1 MESDK
6 SKNIRDWYDEYN
18 EPIFKFIFM
27 MIQDYQQAEDLRH
40 ETFIRAFVNYESFKH
55 QSSPKTWL
63 YSIAHNVT
71 VDFIRKRKPLIML
84 KEVLLLK
91 KDGGLL
97 PSEQIEIKESSLE
110 LFRALAT
117 LKDTYRKVIIL
128 RKVKGFSIQET
139 AIILDWSESKVKST
153 LFRAI
158 QALEKKMLKEDLLN
172 EKTV

>member
-6 SKNIRDWYDEYN
+6 SKVVQDWYDTYN

-40 ETFIRAFVNYESFKH
+40 ETFIKAFVNYDSFKH
-55 QSSPKTWL
+55 HSSPKTWL

-71 VDFIRKRKPLIML
+71 VDFIRKRKPLTMI

-91 KDGGLL
+91 KDEAPMPCELV
-97 PSEQIEIKESSLE
+97 QIRETSIELYRVLGTLKES
-110 LFRALAT
+110 
-117 LKDTYRKVIIL
+117 YRKVIIL
-128 RKVKGFSIQET
+128 RKVKGFSIYET
-139 AIILDWSESKVKST
+139 AMILGWSESKVKST

-158 QALEKKMLKEDLLN
+158 QAFEKEMLKEGLLN